1 MASTYRRPRCD
12 VSARLAYLL
21 VDGEKLAMQPARFAV
36 TLAFLSALCWSLT
49 GCGHQVENGESSATT
64 DAETAGKSLT
74 LAVIPKSTGGEFW
87 ETVEVGANDAAK
99 ELGVDIKWQGAL
111 TETEIAEQKKII
123 ENMVNLGV
131 DGIALA
137 PLNPKA
143 MQKDVENAVA
153 AGIPVVIFDSAV
165 DGHAHTSFI
174 ATDNPTGGALGAKHL
189 IEKLKDGGKKIVV
202 LRFIQGTASTEDRA
216 RGFLD
221 EMKQAGFDVVADA
234 YIEDGTVAGAKKTA
248 TNVLEGFVENGK
260 LAVDGIFACNLT
272 ATLGMAAALDD
283 LRKSGV
289 SSDAV
294 FVGFDSS
301 PRMVE
306 ELQSGNV
313 DALIVQSP
321 KKMGRLAVETLVK
334 HLRNE
339 PVEPF
344 IDTGVQVVTA
354 ERLKDEP
361 EIREL
366 VGLPN
371 GQ

>member
-1 MASTYRRPRCD
+1 
-12 VSARLAYLL
+12 VSAL
-21 VDGEKLAMQPARFAV
+21 F
-36 TLAFLSALCWSLT
+36 WSLA
-49 GCGHQVENGESSATT
+49 GCGHKVENGQVSATSQAGGA
-64 DAETAGKSLT
+64 DAEGKTLT

-87 ETVEVGANDAAK
+87 ETVEAGAGDAAK
-99 ELGVDIKWQGAL
+99 ELGVNIKWQGAL

-165 DGHAHTSFI
+165 DGQAHTSYV
-174 ATDNPTGGALGAKHL
+174 ATDNLAGGALGAKHL
-189 IEKLKDGGKKIVV
+189 VAKLQDSDKKVVV
-202 LRFIQGTASTEDRA
+202 LRFIQGTASTEQRA
-216 RGFLD
+216 QGFLD
-221 EMKQAGFDVVADA
+221 EMKRAGFDVVADA

-260 LAVDGIFACNLT
+260 LAIDGIFACNLT

-289 SSDAV
+289 MSDAV

-301 PRMVE
+301 PRLVE
-306 ELQSGNV
+306 ELQNGNV
-313 DALIVQSP
+313 DALVVQNP

-334 HLRNE
+334 HLRKQ

-354 ERLKDEP
+354 ERLKNEP

>member
-1 MASTYRRPRCD
+1 MRKVIEAWA
-12 VSARLAYLL
+12 VAAFAAVL
-21 VDGEKLAMQPARFAV
+21 VVVG
-36 TLAFLSALCWSLT
+36 
-49 GCGHQVENGESSATT
+49 GCGKSADTSQTGPTTSADSQATANGQ
-64 DAETAGKSLT
+64 DLT

-87 ETVEVGANDAAK
+87 ETVEAGANDAAS
-99 ELGVDIKWQGAL
+99 ELGVTIKWEGTL

-123 ENMVNLGV
+123 ENMINMGV

-137 PLNPKA
+137 PLNAKA
-143 MQKDVENAVA
+143 MQKDVENAAA

-165 DGHAHTSFI
+165 DGTAQTSFV
-174 ATDNPTGGALGAKHL
+174 ATDNLAGGGL
-189 IEKLKDGGKKIVV
+189 GGKHVAEHVKDKGKKVVV
-202 LRFIQGTASTEDRA
+202 LRFIQGTASTEQRA
-216 RGFLD
+216 QGFLD
-221 EMKQAGFDVVADA
+221 EAKKAGLEVVADA

-248 TNVLEGFVENGK
+248 TNVLEGFVDNGK

-289 SSDAV
+289 TSEAV

-301 PRMVE
+301 PRLVE
-306 ELQSGNV
+306 ELQAGNV
-313 DALIVQSP
+313 DALVVQSP

-334 HLRNE
+334 HLRKQ

-354 ERLKDEP
+354 ERLKNEP

-366 VGLPN
+366 VGLPK

>member
-1 MASTYRRPRCD
+1 MHRSQW
-12 VSARLAYLL
+12 V
-21 VDGEKLAMQPARFAV
+21 VGW
-36 TLAFLSALCWSLT
+36 ALCAALVILVS
-49 GCGHQVENGESSATT
+49 GCGQSAGT
-64 DAETAGKSLT
+64 DDVGGTAGAEGKTADSEKSLM

-87 ETVEVGANDAAK
+87 ETVEVGAGDAAR
-99 ELGVDIKWQGAL
+99 ELRVQMKWDGAL

-143 MQKDVENAVA
+143 MQKDVENAAA

-165 DGHAHTSFI
+165 DGTAHSSFV
-174 ATDNPTGGALGAKHL
+174 ATDNPAGGGLGAKYL
-189 IEKLKDGGKKIVV
+189 LDQLKDRGKKVMM

-216 RGFLD
+216 RGFLE

-248 TNVLEGFVENGK
+248 TNVLEGFVEDGK
-260 LAVDGIFACNLT
+260 LAIDGIFACNLT

-289 SSDAV
+289 TTEAV
-294 FVGFDSS
+294 FIGFDSS
-301 PRMVE
+301 PRLVE
-306 ELQSGNV
+306 ELQNGTV
-313 DALIVQSP
+313 DALVVQSP

-334 HLRNE
+334 ILRKQ

-354 ERLKDEP
+354 ERLKNEP

-366 VGLPN
+366 VGLGN
-371 GQ
+371 GP

>member
-1 MASTYRRPRCD
+1 MWLP
-12 VSARLAYLL
+12 VL
-21 VDGEKLAMQPARFAV
+21 VTAQLFV
-36 TLAFLSALCWSLT
+36 L
-49 GCGHQVENGESSATT
+49 GCGRAADSSHPNATASA
-64 DAETAGKSLT
+64 DGKQADGQKPLT
-74 LAVIPKSTGGEFW
+74 LAMIPKSTGGEFW

-99 ELGVDIKWQGAL
+99 ELGVDIKWEGAL

-123 ENMVNLGV
+123 ENMVNMGV

-137 PLNPKA
+137 PLNAKA

-165 DGHAHTSFI
+165 EGTAHTSFV
-174 ATDNPTGGALGAKHL
+174 ATDNPAGGGLGAKYL
-189 IEKLKDGGKKIVV
+189 AENIQGDSKKVIL

-216 RGFLD
+216 RGFL
-221 EMKQAGFDVVADA
+221 EVAKQAGFDVVTDA
-234 YIEDGTVAGAKKTA
+234 YIEDATVTGAKKTA
-248 TNVLEGFVENGK
+248 TNVLEGYVENDK

-289 SSDAV
+289 TSDAV
-294 FVGFDSS
+294 FAGFDSS
-301 PRMVE
+301 PRLVE
-306 ELQSGNV
+306 ELQNGNI

-321 KKMGRLAVETLVK
+321 KKMGRLAIETLVK
-334 HLRNE
+334 HLRKE

-354 ERLKDEP
+354 ERLKSEP

-366 VGLPN
+366 VGLVN